1 MPYQWQYQVSISD
14 RWISFSEEDN
24 LTLEKLYCD
33 VNVETPVNFKSA
45 QSLDLSRL
53 ER

>member
-1 MPYQWQYQVSISD
+1 MPYQWQYQVSISHQ
-14 RWISFSEEDN
+14 WTSFSEKDN
-24 LTLEKLYCD
+24 LTLEKLYCN
-33 VNVETPVNFKSA
+33 VNVETRVNFKPA